1 MGRSSRRNRAAA
13 RKEPAAV
20 QAVSRG
26 ELATARVGQES
37 LSIQFQRIG
46 GNLTPQMVSSIII
59 QADSGD
65 QSRLIDLANESRQKD
80 CTLHS
85 VLQTRELALNGLEW
99 QVEPADK
106 DKRRSRKI
114 AEICQEALE
123 NCDTFGRALQDLQG
137 AVYYGHS
144 VDEVLWR
151 RVGRLVVPVEFSYI
165 QPRRFEFR
173 QRDGHLCLLPN
184 NGLGNVSVDLIKDQP
199 PGKFIQHQ
207 PRINGDVPARE
218 GLSRVLMWA
227 ALFRNWDIRSWLQLG
242 EIGWQPTRIGY
253 YKKSADSKDIEALY
267 AVLRKLTAAGWAGL
281 PDTTEVKIEWPKNPG
296 NGSTHRELADF
307 LAAEMAKAVLGQTL
321 TTEAGDKGAR
331 SLGDVHDRV
340 RRDILEADA
349 RAIEFTI
356 NRYLLAP
363 MVRMNFGSSEPPC
376 RFKFITAETANVES
390 FCNAMAKI
398 APLARI
404 SAAWA
409 REQIGAN
416 EPKKGEELLGPW
428 SKPAVDP
435 NTGKPAEPAE
445 STEPKAPDVPTDPA
459 QQDAVSRNPS
469 E

>member
-1 MGRSSRRNRAAA
+1 MGLFSRLTSAFTRREPVAVQNVSRR
-13 RKEPAAV
+13 
-20 QAVSRG
+20 
-26 ELATARVGQES
+26 ELAAARVGQES
-37 LSIQFQRIG
+37 LSMQFQRIG
-46 GNLTPQMVSSIII
+46 GNLTPQMVSSIIV

-65 QSRLIDLANESRQKD
+65 QSRLVDLANESRQKD

-99 QVEPADK
+99 QLVPADEG
-106 DKRRSRKI
+106 KRRSRKV
-114 AEICQEALE
+114 AEFCEDALRS
-123 NCDTFGRALQDLQG
+123 CDTFTRALEDLQG

-144 VDEVLWR
+144 VDEVMW
-151 RVGRLVVPVEFSYI
+151 GRDGRFTVPAEFSHI

-173 QRDGHLCLLPN
+173 QADGRLCLLPR
-184 NGLGNVSVDLIKDQP
+184 NGLGNNSVDLIADQT

-227 ALFRNWDIRSWLQLG
+227 ALFRNWDVRSWMQLG

-253 YKKSADSKDIEALY
+253 YKKGANSEDIEALY

-296 NGSTHRELADF
+296 TGSTHRELADF

-340 RRDILEADA
+340 RRDVLEADA

-356 NRYLLAP
+356 NRFLIGP
-363 MVRMNFGSSEPPC
+363 MVRMNFGAGEAPA

-390 FCNAMAKI
+390 FCNAMAKL
-398 APLARI
+398 APVARI
-404 SAAWA
+404 PAAWA
-409 REQIGAN
+409 REQIGAP
-416 EPKKGEELLGPW
+416 EPDDDDELLGPW
-428 SKPAVDP
+428 SDIPIDEK
-435 NTGKPAEPAE
+435 TGMPTVPKE
-445 STEPKAPDVPTDPA
+445 SPQQSTPTDP
-459 QQDAVSRNPS
+459 SLT